1 MESFLSDGRNASL
14 HSRHHF
20 PGGQSGFLASVFLLV
35 AKELFVN
42 DYGISKSC
50 PQVPE
55 KLCNERFVLTL
66 NLYISGPDIL
76 YMKHDA
82 NFSYCQLHR
91 H

>member
-1 MESFLSDGRNASL
+1 MAGMHPCAPGIIFQEDGVVFLLLSA
-14 HSRHHF
+14 
-20 PGGQSGFLASVFLLV
+20 FLLV